1 MSAMEANASMRRML
15 SPVSPERPAPRHRRL
30 LPGVLGIAVACAFAA
45 LTILNLL
52 PLIWGIL
59 TSLKSEPDLF
69 RFPPTLF
76 DFTPTLAN
84 YERVIASGFA
94 DNMKMSLFYSAV
106 TVAGTLAL
114 ALPAAYAFD
123 RFDFPLRGPLLLVVV
138 ASIPLSLGAAAL
150 LIPNY
155 LYFTRL
161 GLTNAW
167 FTLPLIYTAYQLPMA
182 IWIVKGTI
190 EGIPRELDEAAIAD
204 GASHFEV
211 LRFVILP
218 LSKPALGAAGV
229 LTFVS
234 AWNEFV
240 AGSVMVDSPAL
251 RPVQPAIYNFIG
263 FFGREWGP
271 LTASATLAI
280 VPILVAFALLGRLIV
295 SGLTKGSVKG

>member
-1 MSAMEANASMRRML
+1 MNGMNTTARLHRAVAPPNSVARR
-15 SPVSPERPAPRHRRL
+15 RRA
-30 LPGVLGIAVACAFAA
+30 LPGASGILIAAAFG
-45 LTILNLL
+45 LLVILNLL
-52 PLIWGIL
+52 PLIWGVL
-59 TSLKSEPDLF
+59 TSLKAPIDLF
-69 RFPPTLF
+69 RFPPVFF
-76 DFTPTLAN
+76 DFTPTLEN
-84 YERVIASGFA
+84 YQRVIDSGFLG
-94 DNMKMSLFYSAV
+94 NMKMSLFYSAT
-106 TVAGTLAL
+106 TVAATLAL

-123 RFDFPLRGPLLLVVV
+123 RFNFPLRTPLFLLVV

-167 FTLPLIYTAYQLPMA
+167 YTLPLIYTAHQLPMA
-182 IWIVKGTI
+182 IWIMKGTI
-190 EGIPRELDEAAIAD
+190 EGIPRELDEAAVAD

-218 LSKPALGAAGV
+218 LCKPAFGAAGV
-229 LTFVS
+229 LTFVGS
-234 AWNEFV
+234 WNEFV
-240 AGSVMVDSPAL
+240 AGSVMVDSPSL
-251 RPVQPAIYNFIG
+251 RPIQPAIYNFIG

-280 VPILVAFALLGRLIV
+280 LPILIAFALLGRLIV

>member
-1 MSAMEANASMRRML
+1 MEGVTGMDAAA
-15 SPVSPERPAPRHRRL
+15 PAPAVANRKRRWA
-30 LPGVLGIAVACAFAA
+30 LPGGWGVLMAAAFALLA
-45 LTILNLL
+45 SLYLL
-52 PLIWGIL
+52 PLCWGIL
-59 TSLKSEPDLF
+59 TSFKGQQDLF
-69 RFPPTLF
+69 RFPPAFL
-76 DFTPTLAN
+76 DFTPTLEN
-84 YERVIASGFA
+84 YRRVVESGFLG
-94 DNMKMSLFYSAV
+94 NMKMSLFYSAT
-106 TVAGTLAL
+106 TVAATLTL

-123 RFDFPLRGPLLLVVV
+123 RFDFPFRGPLFLLVV
-138 ASIPLSLGAAAL
+138 ASNPLSLGAAAL

-167 FTLPLIYTAYQLPMA
+167 YTLPLIYTAHQLPMA
-182 IWIVKGTI
+182 IWIMKGTI
-190 EGIPRELDEAAIAD
+190 EGIPRELDEAAVAD

-218 LSKPALGAAGV
+218 LCKPAFGAAGV
-229 LTFVS
+229 LTFVGS
-234 AWNEFV
+234 WNEFV

-251 RPVQPAIYNFIG
+251 RPIQPAIYNFIG

-280 VPILVAFALLGRLIV
+280 LPILIAFALLGRLIV